1 MQQTTNYQLNQWEKT
16 DRILMADFN
25 GDNSKV
31 DAALKSSAD
40 AAAAEAAARAAAD
53 AAEVA
58 ARTAADDAEIAART
72 AAVQAARDACP
83 LVLLRSVTT
92 SVDANQIDLSLAGI
106 DWENYGDILI
116 YMRLTLTAPP
126 AGVNYNYQYIPVR
139 LNNNSG
145 SVYTSGGTAGTALIT
160 LLVDRVGV
168 SFSCQIPRGNRG
180 ISALWNGM
188 NILNG
193 YQYFFNTLT
202 SCNTDQLRSSFTTM
216 NFISQYGLAAGCK
229 IDILGVRA

>member
-31 DAALKSSAD
+31 DAALKASAD

-116 YMRLTLTAPP
+116 YI
-126 AGVNYNYQYIPVR
+126 YQYIPVR